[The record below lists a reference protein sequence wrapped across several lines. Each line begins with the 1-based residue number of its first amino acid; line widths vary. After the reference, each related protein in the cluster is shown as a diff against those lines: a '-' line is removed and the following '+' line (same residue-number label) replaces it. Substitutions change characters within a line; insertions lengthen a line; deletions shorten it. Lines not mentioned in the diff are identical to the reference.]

1 MFYFSQLQGKKIVS
15 EKGHSMGV
23 LRDLIFLAAEGAP
36 IVTKLVV
43 KKYSKIR
50 MYAIADVVS
59 INHFV
64 VVKHE
69 PQLVELAEDELF
81 VDQNLLNKQIIDVL
95 GSKIVRV
102 NDVAIQN
109 NANTY
114 YIAGVDIGLRGIF
127 RWLGMEPLLAPFY
140 MFFGVAHKPHLLPW
154 ESIQPLEL
162 SQGQVKLK
170 NKQDKLNAIRPEE
183 LADYLER
190 TTIKNVHSIID
201 SLSKK
206 TAAQVIGNLHI
217 SYQQALLRRFT
228 PERAAEILELVQT
241 DEAVDI
247 MSTMNRQQKED
258 ILKLLSA
265 QKRKHIEEL
274 LRLSHTSIGKLI
286 YPHVLTASYDDTVGT
301 AIEKVKKSV
310 IGTSFAHYVYICNEH
325 EELIGVITLYDLFM
339 HEPRTPLYEIMEP
352 DVVVIYP
359 KTSKEMVIQKML
371 RYKMYALPVV
381 TEHHKIIGVVTFDD
395 VTKDILEKL

>member
-1 MFYFSQLQGKKIVS
+1 
-15 EKGHSMGV
+15 MGV

-36 IVTKLVV
+36 VVTKLVV
-43 KKYSKIR
+43 KKFSKMR
-50 MYAIADVVS
+50 MYAVQDLVS

-69 PQLVELAEDELF
+69 SQPVELGDNELF
-81 VDQNLLNKQIIDVL
+81 VNQNLLNKQIIDVL

-109 NANTY
+109 NANSY
-114 YIAGVDIGLRGIF
+114 YIAGVDIGLRGIV
-127 RWLGMEPLLAPFY
+127 RWLGFEALLTPFY

-162 SQGQVKLK
+162 SQGQVRLK
-170 NKQDKLNAIRPEE
+170 SKQDKLNAIRPEE
-183 LADYLER
+183 LADYLEK
-190 TTIKNVHSIID
+190 TTIKNVHSVVD
-201 SLSKK
+201 SLTKK
-206 TAAQVIGNLHI
+206 AAARVIGDLHI
-217 SYQQALLRRFT
+217 SYQLALLRRFT

-247 MSTMNRQQKED
+247 MTEMSRQRKED

-286 YPHVLTASYDDTVGT
+286 YPHVLMDSYEDTVGT
-301 AIEKVKKSV
+301 AIEKVKKIVVES
-310 IGTSFAHYVYICNEH
+310 SFAHYVYICDEH
-325 EELIGVITLYDLFM
+325 EKLIGVITLYDLFT
-339 HEPRTPLYEIMEP
+339 HEPRTPLREIMEP
-352 DVVVIYP
+352 DVIVIHV

-381 TEHHKIIGVVTFDD
+381 TEHHKILGVVTFDD